1 MWKKANRKQYLVR
14 EHDPRRSL
22 LVKLC
27 VLLALVAACWMIFDY
42 GRKRGG
48 FDRVQA
54 KQDME
59 ALVEQVSILNARID
73 ELMSENAHL
82 SSGSEIDATASKQV
96 GEELTELN
104 DEMLELKEELV
115 FYRSL
120 MSPTEMEPGLQIL
133 GIQMIKDGSSNAY
146 NYKIVLTQRHNG
158 NQLATGNVNVQVNG
172 LQSGKSAQL
181 DLAELAATSDD
192 ATMSFHFKNFQS
204 LEGKLVFPN
213 DFEPKD
219 VLVNVNPTTHG
230 IKQIERSY
238 EWNAIVSGG

>member
-1 MWKKANRKQYLVR
+1 MWKTANRKQYLVK
-14 EHDPRRSL
+14 EHDPKRSL
-22 LVKLC
+22 LIKLC
-27 VLLALVAACWMIFDY
+27 VLLVLVATSWGVFEY

-54 KQDME
+54 KRDME

-82 SSGSEIDATASKQV
+82 ASSSEIDATASKQV
-96 GEELTELN
+96 SEKLSQLN

-120 MSPTEMEPGLQIL
+120 LSPAELEPGLQIL

-158 NQLATGNVNVQVNG
+158 NQFATGDVNVQVNG
-172 LQSGKSAQL
+172 LQSGKLTQL
-181 DLAELAATSDD
+181 DLAEVTNSSEHE
-192 ATMSFHFKNFQS
+192 MSFRFKNFQS
-204 LEGKLVFPN
+204 LEGRLVLPEN
-213 DFEPKD
+213 FEPKD
-219 VLVNVNPTTHG
+219 VLVNVTPTTRG
-230 IKQIERSY
+230 IKQIERNY
-238 EWNAIVSGG
+238 EWNSIVSGG

>member
-1 MWKKANRKQYLVR
+1 
-14 EHDPRRSL
+14 
-22 LVKLC
+22 
-27 VLLALVAACWMIFDY
+27 
-42 GRKRGG
+42 
-48 FDRVQA
+48 
-54 KQDME
+54 
-59 ALVEQVSILNARID
+59 VEQVSILNARID

-82 SSGSEIDATASKQV
+82 ASSSEIDATASKQV
-96 GEELTELN
+96 GEKLTELN

-120 MSPTEMEPGLQIL
+120 LSPAEMEPGLQIL

-158 NQLATGNVNVQVNG
+158 NQLAMGNVNVQVSG

-181 DLAELAATSDD
+181 DLAELAATSGD
-192 ATMSFHFKNFQS
+192 AIMSFHFKNFQS
-204 LEGKLVFPN
+204 LEGKLVLPD

-230 IKQIERSY
+230 IKQVERNY

>member
-1 MWKKANRKQYLVR
+1 MWKKANRKQYLVK
-14 EHDPRRSL
+14 EHDPNRSL
-22 LVKLC
+22 LIKLC
-27 VLLALVAACWMIFDY
+27 VLLVLVASCWMVFEY

-54 KQDME
+54 KREME
-59 ALVEQVSILNARID
+59 ALVEQVSILDARID

-82 SSGSEIDATASKQV
+82 ASSSEIDATANKQV
-96 GEELTELN
+96 GEKLYELN

-120 MSPTEMEPGLQIL
+120 LSPAELEPGVQIL

-158 NQLATGNVNVQVNG
+158 NQLATGNVNVQVSG
-172 LQSGKSAQL
+172 LQSGRSTQL
-181 DLAELAATSDD
+181 DLAEVAAANDSV
-192 ATMSFHFKNFQS
+192 MSFRFKNFQS
-204 LEGKLVFPN
+204 LEGKLVLPDN
-213 DFEPKD
+213 FEPKD
-219 VLVNVNPTTHG
+219 VLVNVNPTTRG

-238 EWNAIVSGG
+238 EWNEIVSGG

>member
-1 MWKKANRKQYLVR
+1 MWKKAKPKQYLVK
-14 EHDPRRSL
+14 EHDPKRSL

-27 VLLALVAACWMIFDY
+27 IMLVVVASCWMVFEY

-54 KQDME
+54 KREVE
-59 ALVEQVSILNARID
+59 ALVEQISILDARID

-82 SSGSEIDATASKQV
+82 ASSSEIDATASKQV
-96 GEELTELN
+96 GEKFSELN

-120 MSPTEMEPGLQIL
+120 LSPAELEPGVQIL

-158 NQLATGNVNVQVNG
+158 NLLATGNVNVQV
-172 LQSGKSAQL
+172 SGMQLGREMQL
-181 DLAELAATSDD
+181 DMAEVTASSDN
-192 ATMSFHFKNFQS
+192 TMSFRFKNFQS
-204 LEGKLVFPN
+204 LEGKLVLPENFQ
-213 DFEPKD
+213 PKD
-219 VLVNVNPTTHG
+219 VLVNVNPTTRG

-238 EWNAIVSGG
+238 EWDEIVSGG